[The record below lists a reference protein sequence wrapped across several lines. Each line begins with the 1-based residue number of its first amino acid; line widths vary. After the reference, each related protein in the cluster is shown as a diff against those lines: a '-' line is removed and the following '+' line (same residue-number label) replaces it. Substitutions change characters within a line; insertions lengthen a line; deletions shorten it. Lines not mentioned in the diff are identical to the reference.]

1 MSLKCLFVTV
11 NHFLF
16 SFLQMK
22 SPIIPESQVWLCLNC
37 LFLMPALLKCLG
49 LSAPKMVQNN
59 VFVMLLGK
67 CWTALHFPL
76 HFLNSEVLQALVL
89 APAKCF

>member
-11 NHFLF
+11 NHFF

-37 LFLMPALLKCLG
+37 LFLMSAVLKCLG
-49 LSAPKMVQNN
+49 LFALKMVQNN
-59 VFVMLLGK
+59 IFVMLLSK
-67 CWTALHFPL
+67 CWTALHLPL
-76 HFLNSEVLQALVL
+76 PFLNSEAL
-89 APAKCF
+89 